1 MTHTQSITFK
11 VKLIPNWCSQHVSKC
26 AAYTV
31 CFCFMLHFSQIH
43 SLLESSWQL
52 FADKWTSPI
61 KTMGSCDLWFAWK
74 MSKEVFTAK
83 CRKVPS
89 DIRIV
94 QNNFLPPSCTPAV
107 NMKKHFNSTTC
118 TSLPTIL
125 TQTCASALV
134 WQ

>member
-52 FADKWTSPI
+52 FADKWTSPTKLWAAVEDVEGGFHS
-61 KTMGSCDLWFAWK
+61 KTQKGT
-74 MSKEVFTAK
+74 V
-83 CRKVPS
+83 RY
-89 DIRIV
+89 
-94 QNNFLPPSCTPAV
+94 
-107 NMKKHFNSTTC
+107 
-118 TSLPTIL
+118 
-125 TQTCASALV
+125 
-134 WQ
+134 